1 MGYAPVPSPTET
13 FVPEAAPAPR
23 PRRRLRSRLLRWTG
37 RLFVASVAFVV
48 AVLVIYRSAFGAS
61 AEGARL
67 ARMEASPQWNGAG
80 FENPEPLWN
89 DLSLGSFLSR
99 VMMDTPP
106 RTPEEPADLPTVDPR
121 AGLAAPPVSGLRV
134 TWLGHST
141 SVVHI
146 DGAVFLLDPVWGPTA
161 SPIPWAGPS
170 RWAEPLLTLEELPA
184 LDAVIL
190 SHDHYD
196 HLDAPTIEALAHTGV
211 EFYAPLGVGAH
222 LALWGVPEARIHER
236 DWGDRSEVAG
246 IEVVCTPA
254 RHASGREVFDQ
265 NATLWAGW
273 AFLGPS
279 HRVFFSGDTGLFDG
293 MKRIGEELGPFDLT
307 MLEVGAYD
315 AAWPDWHLGP
325 EQAVQ
330 AHGWLRGKLLLPVH
344 WGLFDLAFHGWTE
357 PMERVLVAAE
367 ESGARVVTPRLG
379 ESVEPDAPAPP
390 TRWWPTQAWSTA
402 AEAPVVATD
411 VDGRPPHP

>member
-1 MGYAPVPSPTET
+1 MAEPSA
-13 FVPEAAPAPR
+13 FAR
-23 PRRRLRSRLLRWTG
+23 LRRRFRSLLRWTG
-37 RLFVASVAFVV
+37 RLFVAFVAFVIV
-48 AVLVIYRSAFGAS
+48 VLVLYRAAFGAS

-67 ARMEASPQWNGAG
+67 ARMEASPQWAG
-80 FENPEPLWN
+80 EAFENPEPLWN
-89 DLSLGSFLSR
+89 DLSLGSFLGR
-99 VMMDTPP
+99 LAMETPP
-106 RTPEEPADLPTVDPR
+106 RSPEDPAHLPREDPR
-121 AGLAAPPVSGLRV
+121 SRLATAPASGLRV

-141 SVVHI
+141 SVVQI
-146 DGAVFLLDPVWGPTA
+146 DGATFLLDPVWGPAA
-161 SPIPWAGPS
+161 SPIPWAGPA
-170 RWAEPLLTLEELPA
+170 RWVPPLLALEELPP
-184 LDAVIL
+184 LDAVVL

-196 HLDAPTIEALAHTGV
+196 HLDMPTIKALAATGV
-211 EFYAPLGVGAH
+211 PFYAPLGVGAH
-222 LALWGVPEARIHER
+222 LAHWGVPEARIHER
-236 DWGDRSEVAG
+236 DWGDRTEVAG
-246 IEVVCTPA
+246 VEVVCTPA

-273 AFLGPS
+273 AFLGPA

-325 EQAVQ
+325 EQAVK
-330 AHGWLRGKLLLPVH
+330 AHGWLRGEVLLPVH

-367 ESGARVVTPRLG
+367 ATGARVVTPRLG

-390 TRWWPTQAWSTA
+390 RRWWPEQAWRSA
-402 AEAPVVATD
+402 AEAPVIATAA
-411 VDGRPPHP
+411 DGRPARE